1 MEQRKGN
8 TMSQIDAYRRI
19 MAAMSDD
26 AEVVELCRKH
36 IDRAEAS
43 SSETE
48 DNLNLV
54 AKYMNNLYYDE
65 EHTTTAKNLAADIT
79 KCEGVQWTC
88 RKASYYLTR
97 LAREE
102 KVQKVVV
109 KGASNEY
116 YVL

>member
-8 TMSQIDAYRRI
+8 TMSQIDTYRRI
-19 MAAMSDD
+19 MAAMPDD

-36 IDRAEAS
+36 IERAEAS

-54 AKYMNNLYYDE
+54 AKYMNNHYYDE
-65 EHTTTAKNLAADIT
+65 EHTTTAKNLAADIS

-97 LAREE
+97 LVREE
-102 KVQKVVV
+102 RAQKVVV
-109 KGASNEY
+109 KGSSNEY
-116 YVL
+116 YML